1 VWYVRRASPRWRREG
16 SGLSRAWRDLGP
28 GEAVCAQAIL
38 SRRRPCV
45 CPGRRVG
52 GNIQTGTGRAQRNFP
67 GGAEQRDARP
77 KLFLSLPT
85 LPTGSLR
92 TSGWG
97 REVCPGP
104 VTHGVWAREP
114 VSQTCRA
121 APWDFSERDAV
132 MGSLA
137 SRSGGRGW
145 IRYDTRNDVGRR
157 CLVLL
162 GFKCIVSMWVGE
174 GRMRDRPGCRNKA
187 RTGKTGVGLIQIGS
201 ICVRLI
207 SSTYKLPPVMNATRE
222 GSMTGMSLRSLA
234 RG

>member
-1 VWYVRRASPRWRREG
+1 VCVSRPESWRQYPDRHGAGTEEFSGWSGATRRASKAFSVSAHPSHR
-16 SGLSRAWRDLGP
+16 LLAYL
-28 GEAVCAQAIL
+28 
-38 SRRRPCV
+38 
-45 CPGRRVG
+45 
-52 GNIQTGTGRAQRNFP
+52 
-67 GGAEQRDARP
+67 
-77 KLFLSLPT
+77 
-85 LPTGSLR
+85 
-92 TSGWG
+92 SGWG

-207 SSTYKLPPVMNATRE
+207 SSTYKPPPVMNATGE
-222 GSMTGMSLRSLA
+222 GSMSGMSLRSLA